1 MEKVKDERKHIIKS
15 DSKEDQH
22 FSFLAGKRVVGI
34 KHCLCHSVLHMEL
47 FAILRTT
54 K

>member
-1 MEKVKDERKHIIKS
+1 MEKVKDERKHIIKP
-15 DSKEDQH
+15 DSEDRH
-22 FSFLAGKRVVGI
+22 FPFLAGKCVVGI
-34 KHCLCHSVLHMEL
+34 KYCLCHSVLHMEL